1 MKRFVTLFVTLT
13 VLLSLPIHAHP
24 GGIDANGGH
33 YDRSTEIYHFH
44 HGYPAHQH
52 INGACPYNFD
62 DQTGQNSGLSLSGQ
76 GGSSSSPGQSS
87 GSSSNS
93 SNTPEP
99 ATPKKSVLSDSDLGG
114 LILASLLGMYVMFH
128 VIRFF
133 VLRLLS
139 AKEAS
144 VKKEEAAA
152 AAYAKRRKE
161 LILLYSGKHLSD
173 LAPPPHPTH
182 YIGSDGLPCS
192 PGEGKWGDIYTVYIS
207 SPQSPVFHDRP
218 FCSCTRYSPVNI
230 VEVSRRRPFSRCFHR
245 PIPSLLWYQ
254 EQKRIL
260 RLCKEYQITLLAE
273 K

>member
-1 MKRFVTLFVTLT
+1 MKRFVILFATLT

-24 GGIDANGGH
+24 GGTDASGGH
-33 YDRSTEIYHFH
+33 YDRSTGIYHFH

-52 INGACPYNFD
+52 IDGTCPYDFD

-87 GSSSNS
+87 GSSSHS
-93 SNTPEP
+93 SDRAKP
-99 ATPKKSVLSDSDLGG
+99 AAPKKSVLSDSDLGG
-114 LILASLLGMYVMFH
+114 LVLFSLLGMYVMFH

-139 AKEAS
+139 AKEAAA
-144 VKKEEAAA
+144 KKEAAA
-152 AAYAKRRKE
+152 VAYAKKRNE

-182 YIGSDGLPCS
+182 HIGPDGLPCS
-192 PGEGKWGDIYTVYIS
+192 PGERKWGDIYTVYVS

-218 FCSCTRYSPVNI
+218 FCSCTRCSPVNI
-230 VEVSRRRPFSRCFHR
+230 SEVSRRRPCSRCFRR

-260 RLCKEYQITLLAE
+260 RICEEYHITLWVDE
-273 K
+273 